1 MDEKYWLEIGH
12 LVSNIRF
19 NAVITKSTNSKLGY
33 RLQLKMWNSND
44 SKYGSP
50 LEKILGKKRVMY
62 TSNSDIEKVI
72 IFLDKIQKTYGFST
86 HRKSDVHLVRYC
98 LDNPPNYDSW
108 SNFLKWIEDTEQ
120 VFGGLAGDLV
130 IKELED

>member
-44 SKYGSP
+44 SKYGS
-50 LEKILGKKRVMY
+50 KTNCCFIIKRMHFILMNENVTR
-62 TSNSDIEKVI
+62 
-72 IFLDKIQKTYGFST
+72 
-86 HRKSDVHLVRYC
+86 
-98 LDNPPNYDSW
+98 
-108 SNFLKWIEDTEQ
+108 
-120 VFGGLAGDLV
+120 
-130 IKELED
+130 

>member
-1 MDEKYWLEIGH
+1 MDEKHWLEIGY

-19 NAVITKSTNSKLGY
+19 SAVITKSTNSKLGY

-44 SKYGSP
+44 SKYNSP
-50 LEKILGKKRVMY
+50 LEKILGKRREIY
-62 TSNSDIEKVI
+62 TSNTDIEKMI
-72 IFLDKIQKTYGFST
+72 IYLDKIQKTYGFST

-98 LDNPPNYDSW
+98 LENPPDYSTW
-108 SNFLKWIEDTEQ
+108 SSFLKWIEDTEQ
-120 VFGGLAGDLV
+120 AFGGLTGGLV